1 MLTYRAT
8 NTKTD
13 RYYIGSA
20 QSYCHYM
27 NRIGNHHIRKDKRR
41 FIQDLQADPKAF
53 VWEILMEDD
62 LDTRDY
68 EYKLLQENVG
78 NPLCYNISKTNG
90 SLGPGIAP
98 RGTGWE
104 HSDATKL
111 KMSDSAKKPEAQ
123 PAHKKAA
130 QSRAVSET
138 NSKKQPCPQCG
149 MLMNVGNL
157 TKHIKGTRCK
167 GKPQVG

>member
-8 NTKTD
+8 NTKTG

-27 NRIGNHHIRKDKRR
+27 NRV
-41 FIQDLQADPKAF
+41 DPKAF
-53 VWEILMEDD
+53 VWEVLREDD
-62 LDTRDY
+62 LNTRDY
-68 EYKLLQENVG
+68 EYELLQENVD

-90 SLGPGIAP
+90 GLGPGIAP

-104 HSDATKL
+104 HTDATKL
-111 KMSDSAKKPEAQ
+111 KMSESARQPSAQ
-123 PAHKKAA
+123 PPHKKAA
-130 QSRAVSET
+130 QSRAVSDT

-149 MLMNVGNL
+149 MLMNIGNL
-157 TKHIKGTRCK
+157 TKHLKGTRCH
-167 GKPQVG
+167 GNLYVG